1 MFVDKMIFKIL
12 EFHLLYL
19 FNFSIELNTKSI
31 DIFVVASYFF
41 QFFIDARFNLID
53 DMLLIIRIM

>member
-1 MFVDKMIFKIL
+1 MIFKIL